1 MFDFLVPIEYLF
13 QFSSVQLLSRV
24 WLFATP
30 WIAACQASLSITISM
45 FMSGKNHYFL
55 LMSYYLGI
63 GLSLSQSSVKE
74 FSIHSVMN
82 ELITHA
88 CRIIPSFLVD
98 NIVVLCLISVLKN
111 VLEYS
116 LQHCV
121 SFRHIV
127 KWFCCILHIHIFMVF
142 RLFSHIGSHRI
153 LKRVPCAMQWVFLLI
168 YLI

>member
-1 MFDFLVPIEYLF
+1 
-13 QFSSVQLLSRV
+13 
-24 WLFATP
+24 
-30 WIAACQASLSITISM
+30 
-45 FMSGKNHYFL
+45 MSGKNHYFL

-116 LQHCV
+116 
-121 SFRHIV
+121 
-127 KWFCCILHIHIFMVF
+127 
-142 RLFSHIGSHRI
+142 
-153 LKRVPCAMQWVFLLI
+153 
-168 YLI
+168 